1 MTKKKKATKPR
12 AKKKTDGTALIL
24 AARLALCI
32 DDIGRTLAAINT
44 QLQQLQPPGT
54 CDTPPCDPPAVPV
67 AEQDAPQ

>member
-1 MTKKKKATKPR
+1 MKKKKATTPR

-44 QLQQLQPPGT
+44 QLQQLQTLPP
-54 CDTPPCDPPAVPV
+54 PPSDPPAVPV